1 MGRKSAKITFMNR
14 FQRALNRVGKLFGRE
29 NLKTEAKKRSRT
41 TIRSQL
47 TTYPYRVENSVHEW
61 ESAYLNAVN
70 PIMPQRARLCA
81 IYDKCMMD
89 DEVAHQVRLAKNN
102 LEFRP
107 FSTNSA
113 ELDKL
118 FEQEWFADFANS
130 VIDAEMC
137 GYSVVEIAIKNDT
150 IVCEP
155 IPHENI
161 AHAYRQILL
170 NSSDTNGQNVDDL
183 TQQGYGLVEIGKPKY
198 LGVMNIIAKCA
209 IRKEFSLSDWSMRN
223 EKFGMP
229 FTSLRTEAED
239 SDEIAERR
247 KMLQNMGSASWGIFD
262 KDDEL
267 SFVET
272 GAGAGAHKTYQDF
285 VDSRDKAIAKLVN
298 GQTATSNENA
308 FVGSSEVHERTQFA
322 YTQSRM
328 NRIEKVV
335 NAQIL
340 PILARFGFN
349 VSNAIF
355 EYTKPKAPKE
365 SAKKEDPKSPTKQGL
380 GSNLEVL
387 SSKFSIQDLFESAI
401 KRYFDGFDT
410 IADKYLA
417 EYNFSQIWNE
427 VKKPVLRSTDD
438 AKEIQQNIWVFSV
451 FKSHEN
457 AMELTDALTDDNG
470 KIRNWRDY
478 REIATQITQKYNV
491 EYLRTERET
500 ALGVAKMAQNW
511 KDIENIF
518 GEKAMLRYLTVG
530 DARVRECH
538 KKLDGVTL
546 PADHEFWK
554 EFYPLNGWRCRCSVK
569 VVEDDA
575 IQTPDYYM
583 PTEKEVPI
591 SFRFNAGQ
599 SNRLFND
606 NHPYFAVDT
615 KTAAKIKGWIRENP
629 KPES

>member
-1 MGRKSAKITFMNR
+1 MNR
-14 FQRALNRVGKLFGRE
+14 FQRVLNRVGKLFWRE
-29 NLKTEAKKRSRT
+29 NLKTEDGKRSRA
-41 TIRSQL
+41 TIRTQL
-47 TTYPYRVENSVHEW
+47 TTYPYRVENSAHEW
-61 ESAYLNAVN
+61 ESAYLSAIN

-81 IYDKCMMD
+81 IYDKCMLD

-107 FSTNSA
+107 LSTGNV
-113 ELDKL
+113 EMDKL
-118 FEQEWFADFANS
+118 FEQEWFADFVNS
-130 VIDAEMC
+130 MIDAEMY
-137 GYSVVEIAIKNDT
+137 GYSIVEIAIKNST
-150 IVCEP
+150 IFCDP

-161 AHAYRQILL
+161 AHAQRQILIH
-170 NSSDTNGQNVDDL
+170 SSDITSGQNFDDL
-183 TQQGYGLVEIGKPKY
+183 VQQGYGLVEIGKPKH

-209 IRKEFSLSDWSMRN
+209 IRKEFSLADWSMRN

-239 SDEIAERR
+239 DDEIAERR

-285 VDSRDKAIAKLVN
+285 IADRDKAIAKLIN

-340 PILARFGFN
+340 PILARLGFN
-349 VSNAIF
+349 IGNAVF
-355 EYTKPKAPKE
+355 GYTKPKTPKE
-365 SAKKEDPKSPTKQGL
+365 SAKKEDSKSPAKQGL
-380 GSNLEVL
+380 GSVDYL
-387 SSKFSIQDLFESAI
+387 SSKFSIKDFFENTV
-401 KRYFDGFDT
+401 KRYFDGFDE

-417 EYNFSQIWNE
+417 EYNFSQIWKE
-427 VKKPVLRSTDD
+427 VQKPILEYSDD
-438 AKEIQQNIWVFSV
+438 AKEIQQNIWAFSV

-457 AMELTDALTDDNG
+457 AIELTDALTDDNG
-470 KIRNWRDY
+470 KIRNWQNY

-491 EYLRTERET
+491 EYLRTEQET

-511 KDIENIF
+511 KNIEYNF
-518 GEKAMLRYLTVG
+518 GEKAMLQYLTVG

-546 PADHEFWK
+546 PADHDFWK
-554 EFYPLNGWRCRCSVK
+554 EFYPPNGYRCRCSAK

-575 IQTPDYYM
+575 AQTPDYYV

-599 SNRLFND
+599 NNRLFD
-606 NHPYFAVDT
+606 ENHPYLANLDD
-615 KTAAKIKGWIRENP
+615 KTANKIKEWIKENP
-629 KPES
+629 KPKL